1 MLVSMKAN
9 KGNKEC
15 IPVCKTNTVE
25 VMGLNLT
32 SVWGWGLKKI
42 FLVLVLFVVKFGILK
57 VKLLG
62 DKLNYTTPH
71 LL

>member
-25 VMGLNLT
+25 VMGLNLAY
-32 SVWGWGLKKI
+32 GDGGLKKY
-42 FLVLVLFVVKFGILK
+42 FLF
-57 VKLLG
+57 
-62 DKLNYTTPH
+62 
-71 LL
+71 

>member
-25 VMGLNLT
+25 VMGLNLAY
-32 SVWGWGLKKI
+32 
-42 FLVLVLFVVKFGILK
+42 
-57 VKLLG
+57 G
-62 DKLNYTTPH
+62 DGG
-71 LL
+71 